1 MPKKAIRTYQTLSLL
16 YAGTFAFTAGLFP
29 FILMAKGM
37 DSSAIALYFAVYSFC
52 ALVLEVPS
60 GAFADAYGRR
70 NAIALGFL
78 LQIFFIPAFVLL
90 PGGVLFTIFAL
101 VVAAAD
107 SMMSGAAEAYSVD
120 MLKERERMDYTHR
133 LLSSGRTYKF
143 ALFLVGSLV
152 GGVAGSISIDL
163 PMVLCFPFALAGLLF
178 SWFSLEDDAPKT
190 SLDRAER
197 SILKKMALSLKE
209 SARNPSI
216 GIIYIITLLLGLG
229 TFGLFLYWQIT
240 LNSMAGWGPD
250 MMGFFFALVSL
261 CVIIGSKLSASVRP
275 GWKQVSII
283 MGILAILL
291 ALAAWTSFP
300 LLLAALILLWEAVF
314 GLYQPIEGAI
324 INANTKSEI
333 RATVMSVNAL
343 SYRVGWVILG
353 LAVAFVYVPD
363 LRILWYA
370 GAAFIFLSA
379 ILAAYAI
386 ARKLPS
392 ATGTSSG

>member
-1 MPKKAIRTYQTLSLL
+1 MPKKAMRTYQILSLL
-16 YAGTFAFTAGLFP
+16 YSGTFAFMAGLFP

-37 DSSAIALYFAVYSFC
+37 DPSAIALYFAIYSFG

-78 LQIFFIPAFVLL
+78 LQTVFLPAFILL

-107 SMMSGAAEAYSVD
+107 SMVSGAAEAYSVD
-120 MLKERERMDYTHR
+120 MLHERDRMDYTHR

-152 GGVAGSISIDL
+152 GGLAGSISILL
-163 PMVLCFPFALAGLLF
+163 PALLCLPFALGGLLY
-178 SWFSLEDDAPKT
+178 SWFGLGDDSPK
-190 SLDRAER
+190 SDLGKAER
-197 SILKKMALSLKE
+197 SILKKMALSLQE
-209 SARNPSI
+209 SVRSPSI
-216 GIIYIITLLLGLG
+216 GIVYLITLLLGLG

-240 LNSMAGWGPD
+240 LNAIAGWGPD
-250 MMGFFFALVSL
+250 MMGIFFALVSL
-261 CVIIGSKLSASVRP
+261 CVIIGSKLSSSVRP
-275 GWKQVSII
+275 GWKEVSII
-283 MGILAILL
+283 MAVLALLL
-291 ALAAWTSFP
+291 ALAAWTAVP
-300 LLLAALILLWEAVF
+300 LLLAALILLWETVF

-324 INANTKSEI
+324 INANTKSAI

-353 LAVAFVYVPD
+353 LVVAFVYVPD

-379 ILAAYAI
+379 ILASYAI

-392 ATGTSSG
+392 AIGTS